1 MKDRA
6 NMPAWVRCLSRI
18 NIDSNLYESYRE
30 QPQERVEQHKT
41 WVQSVLGI
49 TRPLK
54 GQH

>member
-1 MKDRA
+1 MKDMA
-6 NMPAWVRCLSRI
+6 NMPAWVTYFPLI
-18 NIDSNLYESYRE
+18 YIDSNLYESYRE

-54 GQH
+54 GRH